1 MCYILLHRET
11 HCLRVARCYMC
22 DVVCSAAVAA
32 AAAADVAILC
42 TSTFSCEGSD
52 RSSLSMP
59 AAEDALI
66 PAVAAGRTPS
76 VVVVTAPGV
85 ALLPWSNLTAGI
97 LYIGMPGQEAGN
109 AVADILTGAVVP
121 SGKTTLTWPTVENQT
136 QFSASA
142 YPGLP
147 SYFPLEANYEEEL
160 LIGYR
165 YFDAHNI
172 APAFPFGHGLS
183 YTTFKYTALT
193 VSTSN
198 VSCVVTNVGQVT
210 GAEVAQL
217 YISFPASAGEP
228 PLQLKGFQVRNSAV
242 VLNKPVRTTMM
253 LCGLCC
259 FAEVL
264 ALAWSID
271 DCYIPLDS
279 ALVFNLGC
287 QLACVDGCARLVRCS
302 NRRLVA

>member
-1 MCYILLHRET
+1 MCG
-11 HCLRVARCYMC
+11 
-22 DVVCSAAVAA
+22 DVCSAAVAA

-66 PAVAAGRTPS
+66 TAVAAGRTPS

-136 QFSASA
+136 QFSPSA

-147 SYFPLEANYEEEL
+147 SYFPLEASYEEEL

-193 VSTSN
+193 IATAYN

-228 PLQLKGFQVRNSAV
+228 PLQLKGFQVCRSGRLQSVRVAPCTAV
-242 VLNKPVRTTMM
+242 WPRAVSQKFSLSPGRSTTVTFF
-253 LCGLCC
+253 LTPRS
-259 FAEVL
+259 FSIWDVTSH
-264 ALAWSID
+264 AWT
-271 DCYIPLDS
+271 
-279 ALVFNLGC
+279 LVPGSFGV
-287 QLACVDGCARLVRCS
+287 QIGASSRDIRLKGVVT
-302 NRRLVA
+302 VA